1 MITHLSKE
9 ENKNIRRQLLTDI
22 IYVLTHETL
31 NKMRPDHTTLTP
43 VELYLSAQE
52 VVSILQKDGIE
63 EGLDDEI
70 TDLQEECSSEDEAM
84 IILVIACLML
94 QAINKNHP
102 TESTRKII
110 LHIFNCFSHNP
121 LFMSLLNQF
130 AEKETN
136 RYAEGKITQL
146 IDYELKQ
153 IQSNNEQKQVIL
165 FVLQGF
171 IDNLDKMPPET
182 IKENIVLFAK
192 FNLDNNHIIDDELN
206 LLYDKLG
213 YKSQNITQIKEFV
226 HTKLVQNQIDNVE
239 SGATGAINNPA
250 K

>member
-1 MITHLSKE
+1 MMITRLSKE
-9 ENKNIRRQLLTDI
+9 ENKNIRRQLLTDF
-22 IYVLTHETL
+22 IYVITHDTL
-31 NKMRPDHTTLTP
+31 NKMLPDYTTLTP
-43 VELYLSAQE
+43 VELYLAAQN
-52 VVSILQKDGIE
+52 VVAILQKDGIE

-70 TDLQEECSSEDEAM
+70 NDLQEECESEDEAM

-94 QAINKNHP
+94 QAINKNNL

-110 LHIFNCFSHNP
+110 LHIFTVFSHNP

-130 AEKETN
+130 AEKEAN
-136 RYAEGKITQL
+136 RYADGKIPQL

-153 IQSNNEQKQVIL
+153 IQSNNEQKQAIL

-171 IDNLDKMPPET
+171 IDNLDKMPIET

-192 FNLDNNHIIDDELN
+192 FNLDNNHIIDNELN

-213 YKSQNITQIKEFV
+213 YKSQNITQIKELV
-226 HTKLVQNQIDNVE
+226 LTKHVQTQIGTVE
-239 SGATGAINNPA
+239 SGGTGNINNT